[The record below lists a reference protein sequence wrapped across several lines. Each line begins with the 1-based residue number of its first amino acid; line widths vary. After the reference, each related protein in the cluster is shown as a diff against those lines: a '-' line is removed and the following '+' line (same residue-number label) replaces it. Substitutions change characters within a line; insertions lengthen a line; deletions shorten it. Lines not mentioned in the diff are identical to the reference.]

1 MSLSLFDSKAQ
12 AVRAFAPIVPGQVGI
27 YLCGPTVQGA
37 PHVGHLRSALVYDQ
51 LRRWLTVRGHNV
63 TVVRNVTDIDDKV
76 LDNAKATGEEW
87 WALAYRFEIE
97 FNRAYSA
104 LEILAPTYEPRATA
118 AIPEMI
124 EIIQRLIA
132 NGYAYVAD
140 DGSANVYFSASKWAD
155 YGELTNQ
162 RITNM
167 VSAAQDLTGE
177 DSAGESDTRV
187 KREPQD
193 FALWKAHKAGEPES
207 ASWNAPF
214 GAGQGKGRPGW
225 HIECS
230 AMSTKYLGTKFDI
243 HGGGLDLRFPHH
255 ENELAQSR
263 AAGDEFANYWLHNG
277 LVNVSGQ
284 KMSKSLGN
292 SIFASDLLASGRGI
306 AVRYYLGSAHY
317 RSVLDYHE
325 GVLDEAE
332 SAISRIETFIDRAT
346 RKLAGTKYAVAVS
359 SVKLSA
365 DLLSVLPAE
374 FVAAMDDDLA
384 IPAAIGALHEGVRAG
399 NSSLDSEDLE
409 ATSKTLIAVNAMTE
423 VLGINPA
430 TWAAASHSGK
440 TGGAAKDEA
449 LEALVISLIAERDAA
464 RAAKDFA
471 RSDAIR
477 DQLKAAG
484 IVLEDTADETHWSV
498 S

>member
-1 MSLSLFDSKAQ
+1 VSLSLFDSKTQ
-12 AVRAFAPIVPGQVGI
+12 AVRAFSPIVPGQVGI

-51 LRRWLTVRGHNV
+51 LRRWLTVRGNNV
-63 TVVRNVTDIDDKV
+63 TLVRNVTDIDDKV
-76 LDNAKATGEEW
+76 LDNAKLTGEEW
-87 WALAYRFEIE
+87 WALAYRYEIE

-104 LEILAPTYEPRATA
+104 LGILAPTYEPRATA

-124 EIIQRLIA
+124 AIIERLIA

-140 DGSANVYFSASKWAD
+140 DGSANVYFAAGKWAD

-162 RITNM
+162 RITDM
-167 VSAAQDLTGE
+167 
-177 DSAGESDTRV
+177 ESTDDADPRG
-187 KREPQD
+187 KRESHD
-193 FALWKAHKAGEPES
+193 FALWKAHKSGEPES
-207 ASWNAPF
+207 AAWQTPF
-214 GAGQGKGRPGW
+214 GTNQGKGRPGW

-230 AMSTKYLGTKFDI
+230 AMSTKYLGSKFDI

-292 SIFASDLLASGRGI
+292 SIFASDLLAAGRGI

-332 SAISRIETFIDRAT
+332 SAISRIETFIERAT
-346 RKLAGTKYAVAVS
+346 RRLADTKFAAAPVAAAQS
-359 SVKLSA
+359 
-365 DLLSVLPAE
+365 LSVLPVE
-374 FVAAMDDDLA
+374 FVNAMDDDLA
-384 IPAAIGALHEGVRAG
+384 IPAALGALHETVRAG
-399 NSSLDSEDLE
+399 NSSLDAEDLA
-409 ATSKTLIAVNAMTE
+409 ATAQSLIAVHAMTE

-430 TWAAASHSGK
+430 AWAATSPS
-440 TGGAAKDEA
+440 AAKDDA
-449 LEALVISLIAERDAA
+449 LEALVVSLIAERDAA

-484 IVLEDTADETHWSV
+484 IVLEDAADGTHWSV

>member
-12 AVRAFAPIVPGQVGI
+12 AVRAFTPIVPGQVGI

-51 LRRWLTVRGHNV
+51 LRRWLSVRGHNV
-63 TVVRNVTDIDDKV
+63 TLVRNVTDIDDKV
-76 LDNAKATGEEW
+76 LENAKTSGEQW

-97 FNRAYSA
+97 FNRAYAA
-104 LEILAPTYEPRATA
+104 LGILPPSYEPRATA
-118 AIPEMI
+118 AIPEML
-124 EIIQRLIA
+124 EIIQRLID
-132 NGYAYVAD
+132 NGYAYVAE
-140 DGSANVYFSASKWAD
+140 DGSANVYFAAGRWAK

-162 RITNM
+162 KITDM
-167 VSAAQDLTGE
+167 DIAE
-177 DSAGESDTRV
+177 DADPRG
-187 KREPQD
+187 KREPHD
-193 FALWKAHKAGEPES
+193 FALWKAHKAGEPETAAWHS
-207 ASWNAPF
+207 PF
-214 GAGQGKGRPGW
+214 GTGRPGW

-230 AMSTKYLGTKFDI
+230 AMSTKYLGTHFDI

-255 ENELAQSR
+255 ENELAQSS

-277 LVNVSGQ
+277 LVNVSGT

-292 SIFASDLLASGRGI
+292 SVFASDLISAGRGI

-332 SAISRIETFIDRAT
+332 SAVSRIETFIDRAS
-346 RKLAGTKYAVAVS
+346 RRLAETKFLRSVPQDLMQALPSDFVS
-359 SVKLSA
+359 
-365 DLLSVLPAE
+365 
-374 FVAAMDDDLA
+374 AMDDDLA
-384 IPAAIGALHEGVRAG
+384 MPAALATLHETVRAG
-399 NSSLDSEDLE
+399 NSSLDSEDL
-409 ATSKTLIAVNAMTE
+409 AAAADALVAVQAMAE

-430 TWAAASHSGK
+430 SWSAAASNND
-440 TGGAAKDEA
+440 GALDS
-449 LEALVISLIAERDAA
+449 LVVSLIAERDAA

-484 IVLEDTADETHWSV
+484 IVLEDAADGTHWSV

>member
-51 LRRWLTVRGHNV
+51 LRRWLTVRGYNV
-63 TVVRNVTDIDDKV
+63 TLVRNVTDIDDKV
-76 LDNAKATGEEW
+76 LDNAKLSGEQW

-104 LEILAPTYEPRATA
+104 LGILAPTYEPRATA

-140 DGSANVYFSASKWAD
+140 DGSANVYFAAGKWAN

-162 RITNM
+162 RITDM
-167 VSAAQDLTGE
+167 AAAE
-177 DSAGESDTRV
+177 DSGETADARG
-187 KREPQD
+187 KREPHD
-193 FALWKAHKAGEPES
+193 FALWKAHKQGEPDS
-207 ASWNAPF
+207 ASWQTPF
-214 GAGQGKGRPGW
+214 GSNQGKGRPGW

-230 AMSTKYLGTKFDI
+230 AMSTKYLGSKFDI

-292 SIFASDLLASGRGI
+292 SIFASDLLAAGRGI

-325 GVLDEAE
+325 GVLEEAE
-332 SAISRIETFIDRAT
+332 SAVSRIETFIDRAT
-346 RKLAGTKYAVAVS
+346 RRLADTKF
-359 SVKLSA
+359 SVPAELPG

-374 FVAAMDDDLA
+374 FISAMDDDLA
-384 IPAAIGALHEGVRAG
+384 IPAALAALHETVRAG
-399 NSSLDSEDLE
+399 NSSLDAEDLQ
-409 ATSKTLIAVNAMTE
+409 ATSTALTAVRAMTE
-423 VLGINPA
+423 VLGINPQA
-430 TWAAASHSGK
+430 WAAASPS
-440 TGGAAKDEA
+440 AAKGEA
-449 LEALVISLIAERDAA
+449 LEALVISLIAERDSA

-484 IVLEDTADETHWSV
+484 IVLEDAADGTHWSV

>member
-12 AVRAFAPIVPGQVGI
+12 AVRAFTPIVPGQVGI

-51 LRRWLTVRGHNV
+51 LRRWLTVRGNQV
-63 TVVRNVTDIDDKV
+63 TLVRNVTDIDDKV
-76 LDNAKATGEEW
+76 LDNAKLTGEQW

-104 LEILAPTYEPRATA
+104 LGILAPTYEPRATA

-140 DGSANVYFSASKWAD
+140 DGSANVYFAASKWAN

-162 RITNM
+162 RIADM
-167 VSAAQDLTGE
+167 APAE
-177 DSAGESDTRV
+177 DAVEASDARG

-193 FALWKAHKAGEPES
+193 FALWKAHKQGEPES
-207 ASWNAPF
+207 AAWQTPF
-214 GAGQGKGRPGW
+214 GDNQGKGRPGW

-230 AMSTKYLGTKFDI
+230 AMSTKYLGSKFDI

-292 SIFASDLLASGRGI
+292 SIFASDLLAAGRGI

-317 RSVLDYHE
+317 RSVLDYHD

-332 SAISRIETFIDRAT
+332 SAISRIETFIDRAS
-346 RKLAGTKYAVAVS
+346 RRLSETKFEVS
-359 SVKLSA
+359 AELPE

-374 FVAAMDDDLA
+374 FISAMDDDLA
-384 IPAAIGALHEGVRAG
+384 IPAALAALHETVRSG
-399 NSSLDSEDLE
+399 NSSLDAEDLAE
-409 ATSKTLIAVNAMTE
+409 TSRALIAVQAMTE
-423 VLGINPA
+423 VLGINPQV
-430 TWAAASHSGK
+430 WASASPS
-440 TGGAAKDEA
+440 AAKDEA
-449 LEALVISLIAERDAA
+449 LDALVTSLIAERNAA

-484 IVLEDTADETHWSV
+484 IVLEDAADGTHWSV

>member
-1 MSLSLFDSKAQ
+1 VSLSLFDSKAQ
-12 AVRAFAPIVPGQVGI
+12 AVRAFTPIVPGQVGI

-63 TVVRNVTDIDDKV
+63 TLVRNVTDIDDKV
-76 LDNAKATGEEW
+76 LDNAKLTGEQW

-104 LEILAPTYEPRATA
+104 LGILAPTYEPRATA

-140 DGSANVYFSASKWAD
+140 DGSANVYFAAGKWAE

-162 RITNM
+162 RITDM
-167 VSAAQDLTGE
+167 DAADDADPRG
-177 DSAGESDTRV
+177 
-187 KREPQD
+187 KREPHD
-193 FALWKAHKAGEPES
+193 FALWKAHKQGEPES
-207 ASWNAPF
+207 ASWQTPF
-214 GAGQGKGRPGW
+214 GVGRPGW

-230 AMSTKYLGTKFDI
+230 AMSTKYLGSKFDI

-292 SIFASDLLASGRGI
+292 SIFASDLLAAGRGV

-332 SAISRIETFIDRAT
+332 SAVSRIETFIDRAT
-346 RKLAGTKYAVAVS
+346 RKLTDTEFAVS
-359 SVKLSA
+359 AKLPG
-365 DLLSVLPAE
+365 DLLSVLPTE
-374 FVAAMDDDLA
+374 FISAMDDDLA
-384 IPAAIGALHEGVRAG
+384 IPAALAALHETVRAG
-399 NSSLDSEDLE
+399 NTSLDAEDLE
-409 ATSKTLIAVNAMTE
+409 ATAKALTAVLAMTE

-430 TWAAASHSGK
+430 KWNAASPN
-440 TGGAAKDEA
+440 AAKDDA

-464 RAAKDFA
+464 RSAKDFA

-484 IVLEDTADETHWSV
+484 IVLEDAADGTHWSV

>member
-12 AVRAFAPIVPGQVGI
+12 AVRAFTPIVPGQVGI

-51 LRRWLTVRGHNV
+51 LRRWLTVRGNDV
-63 TVVRNVTDIDDKV
+63 TLVRNVTDIDDKV
-76 LDNAKATGEEW
+76 LDNAKQSGEQW
-87 WALAYRFEIE
+87 WALAYRIEIE

-104 LEILAPTYEPRATA
+104 LGILAPTYEPRATA

-132 NGYAYVAD
+132 NGYAYVAE
-140 DGSANVYFSASKWAD
+140 DGSANVYFAASKWAD

-162 RITNM
+162 RIADM
-167 VSAAQDLTGE
+167 VSASDDSE
-177 DSAGESDTRV
+177 DADSRG
-187 KREPQD
+187 KRDSHD
-193 FALWKAHKAGEPES
+193 FALWKAHKKGEPES
-207 ASWNAPF
+207 AAWQTPF
-214 GAGQGKGRPGW
+214 GIGRPGW

-306 AVRYYLGSAHY
+306 GVRYYLGSAHY

-332 SAISRIETFIDRAT
+332 SAISRIETFIERAT
-346 RKLAGTKYAVAVS
+346 RRLAETKFAVS
-359 SVKLSA
+359 PVASSE
-365 DLLSVLPAE
+365 LLSVLPTD
-374 FVAAMDDDLA
+374 FVTAMDDDLA
-384 IPAAIGALHEGVRAG
+384 IPSALAALHETVRGG
-399 NSSLDSEDLE
+399 NSSLDAEDLD
-409 ATSKTLIAVNAMTE
+409 ATAKALLAVEAMTE
-423 VLGINPA
+423 VLGINPRQWSA
-430 TWAAASHSGK
+430 TSPSAAN
-440 TGGAAKDEA
+440 DEA
-449 LEALVISLIAERDAA
+449 LNALVVSLIAERDAA

-484 IVLEDTADETHWSV
+484 IVLEDAADGTHWSV

>member
-12 AVRAFAPIVPGQVGI
+12 AVRAFSPIVAGQVGI

-51 LRRWLTVRGHNV
+51 LRRWLSVRGNDV
-63 TVVRNVTDIDDKV
+63 TLVRNVTDIDDKV
-76 LDNAKATGEEW
+76 LDNAKSSGEEW
-87 WALAYRFEIE
+87 WALAYRYEIE

-104 LEILAPTYEPRATA
+104 LGILAPTYEPRATA

-124 EIIQRLIA
+124 EIIQRLID

-140 DGSANVYFSASKWAD
+140 DGSANVYFAASKWAK

-162 RITNM
+162 KLTDM
-167 VSAAQDLTGE
+167 ESAD
-177 DSAGESDTRV
+177 DAGSEKLG

-193 FALWKAHKAGEPES
+193 FALWKAHKPGEPES
-207 ASWNAPF
+207 ASWNTAF
-214 GAGQGKGRPGW
+214 GAGRPGW

-230 AMSTKYLGTKFDI
+230 AMSTKYLGTHFDI

-255 ENELAQSR
+255 ENELAQSS

-292 SIFASDLLASGRGI
+292 SIFADDLLAAGRGI

-325 GVLDEAE
+325 GVLEEAE
-332 SAISRIETFIDRAT
+332 SAVSRIETFIDRAT
-346 RKLAGTKYAVAVS
+346 RRLAETKFAAAPL
-359 SVKLSA
+359 SVKKASE
-365 DLLSVLPAE
+365 LLAHLPAD
-374 FVAAMDDDLA
+374 FVTAMDEDLA
-384 IPAAIGALHEGVRAG
+384 IPAAIAALHETVRAG
-399 NSSLDSEDLE
+399 NSSLDAEDLE
-409 ATSKTLIAVNAMTE
+409 ATAKALLQVQAMTE
-423 VLGINPA
+423 VLGINPL
-430 TWAAASHSGK
+430 TWNASGSSNVS
-440 TGGAAKDEA
+440 AKDQA
-449 LEALVISLIAERDAA
+449 LADLVVSLIAERDAA

-484 IVLEDTADETHWSV
+484 IVLEDAADGTHWSV

>member
-1 MSLSLFDSKAQ
+1 VSLSLFDSKAQ
-12 AVRAFAPIVPGQVGI
+12 AVRAFEPIVPGQVGI

-51 LRRWLTVRGHNV
+51 LRRWLTVRGLNV
-63 TVVRNVTDIDDKV
+63 TLVRNVTDIDDKV
-76 LDNAKATGEEW
+76 LENAKTSGEQW
-87 WALAYRFEIE
+87 WALAYRYEIE

-104 LEILAPTYEPRATA
+104 LGILPPTYEPRATA
-118 AIPEMI
+118 AIPEML
-124 EIIQRLIA
+124 EIIQRLID
-132 NGYAYVAD
+132 NGYAYVAE
-140 DGSANVYFSASKWAD
+140 DGSANVYFAAGKWAK

-162 RITNM
+162 KITDM
-167 VSAAQDLTGE
+167 DISEEADPRG
-177 DSAGESDTRV
+177 
-187 KREPQD
+187 KREPHD
-193 FALWKAHKAGEPES
+193 FALWKAHKPGEPET
-207 ASWNAPF
+207 AAWQTPF
-214 GAGQGKGRPGW
+214 GTGRPGW

-230 AMSTKYLGTKFDI
+230 AMSTKYLGKHFDI

-255 ENELAQSR
+255 ENELAQSS

-277 LVNVSGQ
+277 LVNVSGT
-284 KMSKSLGN
+284 KMSKSLNN
-292 SIFASDLLASGRGI
+292 SVFASDLLSAGRGI

-332 SAISRIETFIDRAT
+332 SAVSRIETFIDRAS
-346 RKLAGTKYAVAVS
+346 RRLVETKFLRSVPQDLMQALPSDFVS
-359 SVKLSA
+359 
-365 DLLSVLPAE
+365 
-374 FVAAMDDDLA
+374 AMDDDLA
-384 IPAAIGALHEGVRAG
+384 MPAALATLHETVRSG
-399 NSSLDSEDLE
+399 NSSLDSEDL
-409 ATSKTLIAVNAMTE
+409 AAAADALVAVQAMAE

-430 TWAAASHSGK
+430 SWSANDNNND
-440 TGGAAKDEA
+440 GALD
-449 LEALVISLIAERDAA
+449 ALVVSLIAERDAA

-484 IVLEDTADETHWSV
+484 IVLEDAADGTHWSV

>member
-12 AVRAFAPIVPGQVGI
+12 AVRAFVPIVPGQVGI

-51 LRRWLTVRGHNV
+51 LRRWLTVRGNKV
-63 TVVRNVTDIDDKV
+63 TLVRNVTDIDDKV
-76 LDNAKATGEEW
+76 LENAKSSGEQW

-97 FNRAYSA
+97 FNQAYAA
-104 LEILAPTYEPRATA
+104 LGILPPTYEPRATA
-118 AIPEMI
+118 AVPEMI
-124 EIIQRLIA
+124 ELIQRLIA
-132 NGYAYVAD
+132 NGFAYVAE
-140 DGSANVYFSASKWAD
+140 DGSANVYFAAGKWPK

-162 RITNM
+162 KISEM
-167 VSAAQDLTGE
+167 DAAE
-177 DSAGESDTRV
+177 DADPRG
-187 KREPQD
+187 KREPHD
-193 FALWKAHKAGEPES
+193 FALWKAHKPGDEETA
-207 ASWNAPF
+207 AWNTPF
-214 GAGQGKGRPGW
+214 GLGRPGW

-230 AMSTKYLGTKFDI
+230 AMATKYLGAHFDI

-255 ENELAQSR
+255 ENELAQST

-277 LVNVSGQ
+277 LVNVSGT

-292 SIFASDLLASGRGI
+292 SVFASDLLAAGRGI

-325 GVLDEAE
+325 GVLEEAE
-332 SAISRIETFIDRAT
+332 SAVSRIETFIERAT
-346 RKLAGTKYAVAVS
+346 RRLAETKFAR
-359 SVKLSA
+359 SVPE
-365 DLLSVLPAE
+365 DLLSVLPAD
-374 FVAAMDDDLA
+374 FVTAMDEDLA
-384 IPAAIGALHEGVRAG
+384 MPAALATLHETVRGG
-399 NSSLDSEDLE
+399 NSSLDSEDL
-409 ATSKTLIAVNAMTE
+409 AAAADALVAVQAMAE

-430 TWAAASHSGK
+430 SWSAVANSND
-440 TGGAAKDEA
+440 GALD
-449 LEALVISLIAERDAA
+449 ALVISLIAERDAA

-484 IVLEDTADETHWSV
+484 IVLEDAADGTHWSV
-498 S
+498 N

>member
-12 AVRAFAPIVPGQVGI
+12 QLRAFEPIKTGEVGI

-51 LRRWLTVRGHNV
+51 LRRWLTVKGMNV
-63 TVVRNVTDIDDKV
+63 TLVRNVTDIDDKV
-76 LDNAKATGEEW
+76 LENAKTNGMQW
-87 WALAYRFEIE
+87 WALAYKYEIE

-104 LEILAPTYEPRATA
+104 LGILAPTYEPRATA

-124 EIIQRLIA
+124 ELIQRLIDS
-132 NGYAYVAD
+132 GYAYLAD
-140 DGSANVYFSASKWAD
+140 DGSGNVYFAASKWKN

-162 RITNM
+162 KISDM
-167 VSAAQDLTGE
+167 DLDADADPRG
-177 DSAGESDTRV
+177 
-187 KREPQD
+187 KREPHD
-193 FALWKAHKAGEPES
+193 FALWKAYKKGEPES
-207 ASWNAPF
+207 ASWKTPF
-214 GAGQGKGRPGW
+214 GLGRPGW

-230 AMSTKYLGTKFDI
+230 AMSTKYLGAHFDI

-255 ENELAQSR
+255 ENELAQSS

-292 SIFASDLLASGRGI
+292 SIFAADLLSAGRPLAI
-306 AVRYYLGSAHY
+306 RYYLGSAHY

-325 GVLDEAE
+325 GVLAEAE
-332 SAISRIETFIDRAT
+332 AAVSRIETFIERAR
-346 RKLAGTKYAVAVS
+346 RKLAETKHAGAVHSFNQVDA
-359 SVKLSA
+359 KI
-365 DLLSVLPAE
+365 VLESLPVE
-374 FVAAMDDDLA
+374 FFKAMDDDLS
-384 IPAAIGALHEGVRAG
+384 IPQALASLHDTVRSG
-399 NSSLDSEDLE
+399 NASLDADDLGQV
-409 ATSKTLIAVNAMTE
+409 AISLNAVLAMTE
-423 VLGINPA
+423 VLGINPEHFA
-430 TWAAASHSGK
+430 QSSSGK
-440 TGGAAKDEA
+440 ADGA
-449 LEALVISLIAERDAA
+449 LGSLVTSLIAERDAA

-484 IVLEDTADETHWSV
+484 IELEDAADGTRWSV
-498 S
+498 N

>member
-12 AVRAFAPIVPGQVGI
+12 AVRAFTPIVPGQVGI

-51 LRRWLTVRGHNV
+51 LRRWLSVRGHNV
-63 TVVRNVTDIDDKV
+63 TLVRNVTDIDDKV
-76 LDNAKATGEEW
+76 LENAKTSGEQW
-87 WALAYRFEIE
+87 WALAYRYEIE
-97 FNRAYSA
+97 FNRAYAA
-104 LEILAPTYEPRATA
+104 LGILPPTYEPRATA
-118 AIPEMI
+118 AIPEML
-124 EIIQRLIA
+124 EIIQRLID
-132 NGYAYVAD
+132 NGYAYVAE
-140 DGSANVYFSASKWAD
+140 DGSANVYFAAGKWAK

-162 RITNM
+162 KITDM
-167 VSAAQDLTGE
+167 DIAE
-177 DSAGESDTRV
+177 DADPRG
-187 KREPQD
+187 KREPHD
-193 FALWKAHKAGEPES
+193 FALWKAHKKGEPETAAWHS
-207 ASWNAPF
+207 PF
-214 GAGQGKGRPGW
+214 GTGRPGW

-230 AMSTKYLGTKFDI
+230 AMSTKYLGTHFDI

-255 ENELAQSR
+255 ENELAQSS

-277 LVNVSGQ
+277 LVNVSGT

-292 SIFASDLLASGRGI
+292 SVFASDLLSAGRGI

-332 SAISRIETFIDRAT
+332 SAVSRIETFIDRAS
-346 RKLAGTKYAVAVS
+346 RRLAETKFLRSVPQDLMQALPSDFVS
-359 SVKLSA
+359 
-365 DLLSVLPAE
+365 
-374 FVAAMDDDLA
+374 AMDDDLA
-384 IPAAIGALHEGVRAG
+384 MPAALATLHETVRAG
-399 NSSLDSEDLE
+399 NSSLDSEDL
-409 ATSKTLIAVNAMTE
+409 AAAADALVAVQAMAE

-430 TWAAASHSGK
+430 SWSAAASNND
-440 TGGAAKDEA
+440 GALDS
-449 LEALVISLIAERDAA
+449 LVVSLIAERDAA

-484 IVLEDTADETHWSV
+484 IVLEDAADGTHWSV